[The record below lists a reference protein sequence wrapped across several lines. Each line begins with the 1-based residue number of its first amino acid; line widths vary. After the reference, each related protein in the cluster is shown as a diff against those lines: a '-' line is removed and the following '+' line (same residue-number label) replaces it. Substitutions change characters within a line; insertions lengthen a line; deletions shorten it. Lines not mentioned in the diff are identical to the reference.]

1 MSLRNGGKNAA
12 KIWHRCKSL
21 IINGLS
27 GRVAVR
33 NLCLKRNRKK
43 RLSYSTRT
51 RLKIQWWMQIWHFWV
66 KSSWALYRG
75 GQERDTTVNIYSHL
89 QNSTGSVMVWSC
101 VSTSDVGDLDKTD
114 GITNI
119 RLWSSMQ
126 YRCSAWKSSQMHFK
140 CSKKYTWIE
149 KKHTMEHYQ
158 SWIGLPRA
166 RTSILLKQG
175 GIIGT
180 ENRAKS
186 SQHPKKSF
194 KCPSRSIPV
203 EITRKTCLKE
213 FRLFW
218 RIKAGIPN
226 IDFFA

>member
-1 MSLRNGGKNAA
+1 MSLRNGGGNAA

-75 GQERDTTVNIYSHL
+75 GQERDTTVNIYSHAKH
-89 QNSTGSVMVWSC
+89 STGSDMVWSC

-126 YRCSAWKSSQMHFK
+126 YCCSAWDHRDRKQNK
-140 CSKKYTWIE
+140 KQPTSKE
-149 KKHTMEHYQ
+149 E
-158 SWIGLPRA
+158 L
-166 RTSILLKQG
+166 
-175 GIIGT
+175 
-180 ENRAKS
+180 
-186 SQHPKKSF
+186 
-194 KCPSRSIPV
+194 
-203 EITRKTCLKE
+203 
-213 FRLFW
+213 
-218 RIKAGIPN
+218 
-226 IDFFA
+226 